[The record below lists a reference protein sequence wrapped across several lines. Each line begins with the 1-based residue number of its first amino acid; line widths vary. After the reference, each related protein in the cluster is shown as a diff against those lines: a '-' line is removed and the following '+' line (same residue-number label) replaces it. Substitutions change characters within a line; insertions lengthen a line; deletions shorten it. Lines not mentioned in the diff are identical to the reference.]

1 MAIVAVVIALFSL
14 ALSVVTF
21 ISFMVFMTKKEVGI
35 DMFRRPEQTEYDD
48 NIKAD
53 KAETE
58 LENFTPDFEKPVN
71 IKFL

>member
-35 DMFRRPEQTEYDD
+35 DMFKRPEQPDED
-48 NIKAD
+48 NVKAD
-53 KAETE
+53 TSTVEI
-58 LENFTPDFEKPVN
+58 ENFTPDFEKPVN